1 MQIDIDRL
9 NEAELIALNLKI
21 VSRLRLLW
29 QIDAHNSMLGFKI
42 GEKVSVKREG
52 RPPITGII
60 TRYNKKTVSI
70 VTQAGQR
77 WNVSPWLLQ
86 KAKTRSTSASGGH
99 KNNVVVLVRKDE
111 HTS

>member
-9 NEAELIALNLKI
+9 NEAELIALNLRI
-21 VSRLRLLW
+21 VARLRLLW

-42 GEKVSVKREG
+42 GEKVIVKREG
-52 RPPITGII
+52 RPPIAGVI

-86 KAKTRSTSASGGH
+86 KAKSRRPSGGH

-111 HTS
+111 KKV

>member
-9 NEAELIALNLKI
+9 NETELIALNLRI
-21 VSRLRLLW
+21 VARLRLLW
-29 QIDAHNSMLGFKI
+29 QIDAHNSMSGFKI
-42 GEKVSVKREG
+42 GEKVAVRREG
-52 RPPITGII
+52 RPPITGVV

-70 VTQAGQR
+70 VTPAGQR

-86 KAKTRSTSASGGH
+86 KARSRRSSAGH

-111 HTS
+111 QSS